1 MKKLLLIW
9 FTICIIALTGCKDS
23 SKITDDTPAIK
34 SISFVGI
41 PNRDVQFDAG
51 NARITVRMPAVL
63 DGGLKPVVRL
73 SDGAVLTGLLP
84 DGTIDLS
91 KFCYC
96 GSNSAED
103 RYLRVSR
110 QGATGTYELKLV
122 TSGALKPQITNET
135 TTFSLKSKV
144 LKLSL
149 PVENLYANHHVNQL
163 TFENT
168 KTGFSSVVS
177 ADGVCL
183 NSCSGDAPNRMLFTL
198 LSPIQSHFTPGT
210 YRIALNGIQFP
221 QTLVVTE

>member
-1 MKKLLLIW
+1 MKKFLLIR
-9 FTICIIALTGCKDS
+9 FTVCIIAFNGCKDS
-23 SKITDDTPAIK
+23 SEIPDGTPAIK
-34 SISFVGI
+34 SISFEGI
-41 PNRDVQFDAG
+41 SDRDVQFDAG
-51 NARITVRMPAVL
+51 NSRITVHMPAVL
-63 DGGLKPVVRL
+63 DGGLKPVVKL
-73 SDGAVLTGLLP
+73 SEGATLTGLLP

-110 QGATGTYELKLV
+110 QGVTGTYELKLI
-122 TSGALKPQITNET
+122 TTGSLKPQITNEV

-149 PVENLYANHHVNQL
+149 PVENLYANHRVNQL
-163 TFENT
+163 SFENT

-210 YRIALNGIQFP
+210 YRIAFNGIQFP